1 MTTQDNFVMNKTL
14 VVAAVLAL
22 GAVSTAAS
30 AADSSWFV
38 RGEAGRSNV
47 DFDVSSVGSADDN
60 DTSYS
65 VRGGYYFTPNIAVEG
80 FYSNFFDKS
89 ATDGTTTADLK
100 LSAIGVG
107 IVGKKNFG
115 ADGNGF
121 FIDGRAG
128 VTRGKIDASVTGL
141 GSDSDTSTKPYFGAG
156 VGYDFSQD
164 FGLSLNYDHYKGDG
178 EGVSITANTLT
189 LGAEFRF

>member
-1 MTTQDNFVMNKTL
+1 M
-14 VVAAVLAL
+14 
-22 GAVSTAAS
+22 
-30 AADSSWFV
+30 
-38 RGEAGRSNV
+38 
-47 DFDVSSVGSADDN
+47 SSVGSADDN

-115 ADGNGF
+115 ADG
-121 FIDGRAG
+121 
-128 VTRGKIDASVTGL
+128 
-141 GSDSDTSTKPYFGAG
+141 KPLPEDG
-156 VGYDFSQD
+156 VGLTVDVSSEDEGIEALFASTFRATAEQD
-164 FGLSLNYDHYKGDG
+164 
-178 EGVSITANTLT
+178 IA
-189 LGAEFRF
+189 